1 MLHAFKLYT
10 GPDNAS
16 HVKEGTVDENDRT
29 DVVAIH
35 FKETPAHSSFDWHND
50 PEPQYVI
57 TLSGTL
63 EFTTRDGE
71 TFVVR
76 PGDVL
81 VATDHVGSGHKW
93 RLIDDQPW
101 RRASVVLKPGA
112 CGSFKANSWGG
123 VRSSTA
129 GKEEGRPTRAALRS
143 RHATI
148 KLHVRRWLLHRVD
161 YASSATRR
169 RLRIVGYASS
179 WAQGIPCS
187 YAGSGDRPSRRSR
200 HQRQASRANVSG
212 SMLAGRNMPS
222 ASITQSQSAS
232 IAKSPLS
239 TIPPTNS
246 EALGRSTFMRR
257 RARSAPYHRH
267 QGQMCARQPGVTLA
281 NVWNREKFPVRSAI
295 P

>member
-16 HVKEGTVDENDRT
+16 HVKVGTVAENDRT

-101 RRASVVLKPGA
+101 RRAYVVLKPGA
-112 CGSFKANSWGG
+112 RDSFKA
-123 VRSSTA
+123 
-129 GKEEGRPTRAALRS
+129 KP
-143 RHATI
+143 
-148 KLHVRRWLLHRVD
+148 
-161 YASSATRR
+161 
-169 RLRIVGYASS
+169 
-179 WAQGIPCS
+179 
-187 YAGSGDRPSRRSR
+187 
-200 HQRQASRANVSG
+200 
-212 SMLAGRNMPS
+212 
-222 ASITQSQSAS
+222 
-232 IAKSPLS
+232 
-239 TIPPTNS
+239 
-246 EALGRSTFMRR
+246 
-257 RARSAPYHRH
+257 
-267 QGQMCARQPGVTLA
+267 
-281 NVWNREKFPVRSAI
+281 
-295 P
+295 

>member
-16 HVKEGTVDENDRT
+16 HVKEGTVAENDRT

-71 TFVVR
+71 TVVVR

-101 RRASVVLKPGA
+101 RRAYVVLKPGA
-112 CGSFKANSWGG
+112 RDSF
-123 VRSSTA
+123 
-129 GKEEGRPTRAALRS
+129 
-143 RHATI
+143 
-148 KLHVRRWLLHRVD
+148 
-161 YASSATRR
+161 
-169 RLRIVGYASS
+169 
-179 WAQGIPCS
+179 
-187 YAGSGDRPSRRSR
+187 
-200 HQRQASRANVSG
+200 QAK
-212 SMLAGRNMPS
+212 P
-222 ASITQSQSAS
+222 
-232 IAKSPLS
+232 
-239 TIPPTNS
+239 
-246 EALGRSTFMRR
+246 
-257 RARSAPYHRH
+257 
-267 QGQMCARQPGVTLA
+267 
-281 NVWNREKFPVRSAI
+281 
-295 P
+295 